1 MIQTIT
7 STYHC
12 TGYFSG
18 CDCASC
24 RSNTEWIVTYRLDEA
39 PYERLDHG
47 DKRWIPVE
55 TFTITRLLK
64 HYEIDIGT
72 ALKKMDQGEMVDVIF
87 CQFRRRKE
95 VPV

>member
-1 MIQTIT
+1 MWATVTDTI
-7 STYHC
+7 
-12 TGYFSG
+12 
-18 CDCASC
+18 DRA
-24 RSNTEWIVTYRLDEA
+24 EA

-72 ALKKMDQGEMVDVIF
+72 ALKKMDQGEIVDVIF
-87 CQFRRRKE
+87 CQFQRRKE